1 MSTTIDQVLAQYEKS
16 KSSAAGSNANSISS
30 EERLKKYFTTLLPK
44 GQHSGERRI
53 RILPTTDGTSPFK
66 EVYFHEIQVDGKWMK
81 IYDPKQDGE
90 KSPLNEV
97 YQALMETG
105 LESDRTLARTYKA
118 RKFFIVKVIDRDN
131 EQDGPK
137 FWRVKHNY
145 KNEGPID
152 KIFPLFKLKGDI
164 TDAQTGRDLIIS
176 LSLNKAPNGRE
187 YTTISSV
194 MYDDATP
201 LHTNPETLNEWVNHP
216 DQWSDVYSKK
226 SIEYLELVAGGHT
239 PKWNSELKKFVSGS
253 EESDVQFS
261 SSNVTAP
268 IHEDPQTN
276 AQVDDDLP
284 F

>member
-1 MSTTIDQVLAQYEKS
+1 MSNSIDSVLAQYAKS
-16 KSSAAGSNANSISS
+16 KAPAASGNTNSMSQ
-30 EERLKKYFTTLLPK
+30 EDRLKRYFTTLLPK

-66 EVYFHEIQVDGKWMK
+66 EVYFHEVQVDGNWLKL
-81 IYDPKQDGE
+81 YDPKQDGE
-90 KSPLNEV
+90 RSPLNEV

-105 LESDRTLARTYKA
+105 LESDKTLARTYRA
-118 RKFFIVKVIDRDN
+118 RKFYIVKVIDRDN

-137 FWRVKHNY
+137 FWRVKSNY

-164 TDAQTGRDLIIS
+164 TDPQTGRDLIIS

-201 LHTNPETLNEWVNHP
+201 LHDNPETLSQWVNHP
-216 DQWSDVYSKK
+216 DTWSDVYAKK
-226 SIEYLELVAGGHT
+226 PIEYLELIAQGEV
-239 PKWNSELKKFVSGS
+239 PRWDSETKKFI
-253 EESDVQFS
+253 S
-261 SSNVTAP
+261 SSTSEMDLVSQPTVTAT
-268 IHEDPQTN
+268 ITEDPQVFSD
-276 AQVDDDLP
+276 VDEDLP